1 MSYIFYDRNLV
12 KNVNLVYTSCVS
24 ELCGFFHSVLFI
36 YYRKFKGLSIFF
48 NIMLLLEF
56 YKLKINNS
64 IFAQTGLGQHI
75 SKIV

>member
-1 MSYIFYDRNLV
+1 M
-12 KNVNLVYTSCVS
+12 KNVNSLYTSCVP

-36 YYRKFKGLSIFF
+36 YYRKFKGLSIFS

-56 YKLKINNS
+56 YKLKNNNS

-75 SKIV
+75 SKIVLKQACV